1 MNTSTEPLN
10 INVGGKIFTTTKS
23 TLCDKSGFFAALFN
37 YSELKHS
44 GFIDRDP
51 TGFKHIL
58 RFLRDS
64 NYLIP
69 DKWLF
74 ELEFYQIAIQK
85 KEEDIKILKPQDIT
99 YDCHKSIKDWKYA
112 SPKYIDRIVEIE
124 SISRCDQKSVF
135 KIKQFFGQILYVCYD
150 FVTDPIHTGV
160 IINNSREIFEFGGYI
175 PFPRIRCIPYADI
188 AIIMHGK
195 IDKLHIAVRYYF
207 NPIDKLHG
215 DYVDLEHNLMYNA
228 GTIENIYFPQP
239 PWLC

>member
-10 INVGGKIFTTTKS
+10 INVGGKLFTTTTS

-85 KEEDIKILKPQDIT
+85 KEEDIKILKPQDII
-99 YDCHKSIKDWKYA
+99 YELIKDWKCA
-112 SPKYIDRIVEIE
+112 SPKYLDRTVEIE
-124 SISRCDQKSVF
+124 STSRCDQRSVF
-135 KIKQFFGQILYVCYD
+135 KINKFFDKILYVCYD
-150 FVTDPIHTGV
+150 FVTGPIHTGV
-160 IINNSREIFEFGGYI
+160 IINNSCEIFEFGGHI
-175 PFPRIRCIPYADI
+175 PFPEIRLGPCTDI
-188 AIIMHGK
+188 AIIMHGT
-195 IDKLHIAVRYYF
+195 IDKLHIAVRYYIS
-207 NPIDKLHG
+207 PRLQE
-215 DYVDLEHNLMYNA
+215 DYVDLEHNLKYNA
-228 GTIENIYFPQP
+228 GTIENIYFPQHG
-239 PWLC
+239 CVEKK